1 MVPVRTVLLVDD
13 FTPDREQYK
22 RWLLADTNYAYR
34 IIETNC
40 AADGLEVCRTEAI
53 DAILLDYSLPDTDGL
68 DFLEKL
74 SAEQGENA
82 PPVVMITG
90 DGNEAVAVR
99 AMKLGAEDYLVK
111 DRLSS
116 ELLQITMQSAIE
128 TAHLQLQLRQSD
140 DRFRVSIENM
150 LDCFGIFS
158 AVRDQSG
165 QIIDFRFD
173 YLNAA
178 ALESNRMTV
187 ADLGKSLCETFSWFR
202 ESGLFDEYCRVVE
215 TGEPL
220 VKENLIYSD
229 TFATQFLN
237 RVYDLSASKLD
248 DGFVVSWRDVTA
260 RKQTEDQIRQ
270 ANQQMTTIWESM
282 TDAYAMLDR
291 EWRITYANA
300 AAMQVISQLTG
311 LKPGEFLG
319 RSHWDIFPSL
329 EEDLK
334 PEYERALTECVAVH
348 LEAEYEPTGNW
359 FEIHIYPSAE
369 NLGIYF
375 RDITDRKS
383 VEETARQQMAEI
395 EAIYTA
401 APVGLCYV
409 DTHLRFV
416 RINEQLAAINGL
428 PVSEHIGRTLRQV
441 LPEMAD
447 QLEPLYRQVIET
459 GEPIVNL
466 EVQGTNRARPGIE
479 RQWLVCYYPQ
489 KDTNQQVVG
498 VNVVVQE
505 ITDRKQSEETLRQSE
520 ERYRYLSGLIPQHV
534 WVANSDGMMLD
545 VNERWTEYTGLTLE
559 QAKIQGWQA
568 IVHPED
574 VSILAQAWENAQ
586 MEGKSYQA
594 EGRVRRADGVYE
606 WYLHQAM
613 PLMNEQGQITK
624 WFGTATNIQDLKQI
638 EVDRVR
644 LLAEAEAARE
654 EAELANRS
662 KDEFVAVVAHEL
674 RSPLNSIAG
683 WAKLLQTR
691 KFDEATQTRAL
702 ETIWRNTQTQVQ
714 LVEDLLDISRMVK
727 GTLHLT
733 LAPVNLASVVEA
745 ALDLVLL
752 QAQAKQIRIDAQL
765 AQIPQVLGDAA
776 RLQQIVVNLLNN
788 ALKFT
793 PEQGLIEVQLYQMD
807 SQACLCVKDTGKG
820 IAPEFLSEV
829 FDQFR
834 QGQQNTGSKDGLGL
848 GLAIVKNLVHL
859 HRGTVSAASE
869 GVGRGATFTV
879 CLPLLVS
886 AVTLPEST

>member
-53 DAILLDYSLPDTDGL
+53 DAILLDYSLPDTNGL
-68 DFLEKL
+68 DFLEVL
-74 SAEQGENA
+74 SAEQPP

-111 DRLSS
+111 NRLNS

-128 TAHLQLQLRQSD
+128 NAHLRLQLRQSD
-140 DRFRVSIENM
+140 D
-150 LDCFGIFS
+150 
-158 AVRDQSG
+158 
-165 QIIDFRFD
+165 
-173 YLNAA
+173 
-178 ALESNRMTV
+178 
-187 ADLGKSLCETFSWFR
+187 
-202 ESGLFDEYCRVVE
+202 
-215 TGEPL
+215 
-220 VKENLIYSD
+220 
-229 TFATQFLN
+229 
-237 RVYDLSASKLD
+237 
-248 DGFVVSWRDVTA
+248 
-260 RKQTEDQIRQ
+260 
-270 ANQQMTTIWESM
+270 
-282 TDAYAMLDR
+282 
-291 EWRITYANA
+291 
-300 AAMQVISQLTG
+300 
-311 LKPGEFLG
+311 
-319 RSHWDIFPSL
+319 
-329 EEDLK
+329 
-334 PEYERALTECVAVH
+334 
-348 LEAEYEPTGNW
+348 
-359 FEIHIYPSAE
+359 
-369 NLGIYF
+369 
-375 RDITDRKS
+375 
-383 VEETARQQMAEI
+383 
-395 EAIYTA
+395 
-401 APVGLCYV
+401 
-409 DTHLRFV
+409 
-416 RINEQLAAINGL
+416 
-428 PVSEHIGRTLRQV
+428 
-441 LPEMAD
+441 
-447 QLEPLYRQVIET
+447 
-459 GEPIVNL
+459 
-466 EVQGTNRARPGIE
+466 
-479 RQWLVCYYPQ
+479 
-489 KDTNQQVVG
+489 
-498 VNVVVQE
+498 
-505 ITDRKQSEETLRQSE
+505 
-520 ERYRYLSGLIPQHV
+520 RYRYLSGLIPQHV

-545 VNERWTEYTGLTLE
+545 VNERWIEYTGLTLE

-574 VSILAQAWENAQ
+574 VSILAQAWEDAQ

-594 EGRVRRADGVYE
+594 EGRVRRVDGAYE

-613 PLMNEQGQITK
+613 PLMNEQGQIIK
-624 WFGTATNIQDLKQI
+624 WFGTATNIHDLKQI
-638 EVDRVR
+638 EADRAR

-654 EAELANRS
+654 EAEMANRS

-691 KFDEATQTRAL
+691 KFDEATQARAL
-702 ETIWRNTQTQVQ
+702 ETIWRNTQIQVQ

-733 LAPVNLASVVEA
+733 LAPVNLASVIEA

-752 QAQAKQIRIDAQL
+752 QAQTKQIRIDAQL

-793 PEQGLIEVQLYQMD
+793 PEQGQIEVQLYQVD
-807 SQACLCVKDTGKG
+807 SQAFLYVKDTGKG

-859 HRGTVSAASE
+859 HQGTVSAASE

-879 CLPLLVS
+879 CLPLLSS
-886 AVTLPEST
+886 ATVLPESM

>member
-22 RWLLADTNYAYR
+22 RWLLADANYAYR

-40 AADGLEVCRTEAI
+40 AADGLEVCRVESI

-128 TAHLQLQLRQSD
+128 TAHLRLQLRQSD

-158 AVRDQSG
+158 AVRDQAG

-187 ADLGKSLCETFSWFR
+187 TDLGKNLCETFSWFR

-229 TFATQFLN
+229 TFGTQFLR

-260 RKQTEDQIRQ
+260 RKQSEDQIRL

-282 TDAYAMLDR
+282 TDAYATLDQ
-291 EWRITYANA
+291 EWRIVYANA

-334 PEYERALTECVAVH
+334 PEYERALAECVAVH

-369 NLGIYF
+369 SLGIYF
-375 RDITDRKS
+375 RDITDRK
-383 VEETARQQMAEI
+383 
-395 EAIYTA
+395 
-401 APVGLCYV
+401 
-409 DTHLRFV
+409 
-416 RINEQLAAINGL
+416 
-428 PVSEHIGRTLRQV
+428 
-441 LPEMAD
+441 
-447 QLEPLYRQVIET
+447 
-459 GEPIVNL
+459 
-466 EVQGTNRARPGIE
+466 
-479 RQWLVCYYPQ
+479 
-489 KDTNQQVVG
+489 
-498 VNVVVQE
+498 
-505 ITDRKQSEETLRQSE
+505 QSEEILRQSE

-559 QAKIQGWQA
+559 QAKVQGWQS

-574 VSILAQAWENAQ
+574 VSILAQAWEDAQ
-586 MEGKSYQA
+586 MGGKSYQA

-613 PLMNEQGQITK
+613 PLMNDQGQIMK

-638 EVDRVR
+638 EADRTR
-644 LLAEAEAARE
+644 LLMEAEAARE

-691 KFDEATQTRAL
+691 KFDEATQARAL

-714 LVEDLLDISRMVK
+714 LVEDLLDIARMVK

-733 LAPVNLASVVEA
+733 LAPVNLASVIEA

-752 QAQAKQIRIDAQL
+752 QAQTKQIRIDAQL
-765 AQIPQVLGDAA
+765 AQVPQVLGDAN

-793 PEQGLIEVQLYQMD
+793 PEHGQIEVQLYQVD

-859 HRGTVSAASE
+859 HQGTVSAASE

-879 CLPLLVS
+879 CLPLLAS
-886 AVTLPEST
+886 ATTLLEST